1 MIDNL
6 NSSQELI
13 KDDYYYFNEYKDD
26 YFYFNDEFS
35 DECRLEIDNFFNDT
49 NYDEYKKTF

>member
-13 KDDYYYFNEYKDD
+13 KDDYYDFNEYKDD

-35 DECRLEIDNFFNDT
+35 DECRLEIDNFFNFNT
-49 NYDEYKKTF
+49 